1 MINWKVRFQNP
12 VFWAQIAVA
21 VISPILV
28 GLGMQWQD
36 MTTWAALGGALYRA
50 VCNPVIVAAGQNVML
65 TETPI
70 ACGRGYVCHRDGSG
84 IITLRGI
91 TNQCR
96 ARYRVSASGNIAVAA
111 GGTAGPISMSL
122 AITGEPLNSA
132 TAIVTPAAVGDLFNV
147 HVEAIINVPKG
158 CCLTVALE
166 NTSTQAITAQNVN
179 VIVDRVA

>member
-1 MINWKVRFQNP
+1 MK
-12 VFWAQIAVA
+12 
-21 VISPILV
+21 
-28 GLGMQWQD
+28 GLIFTAEFTVNAPQ
-36 MTTWAALGGALYRA
+36 T
-50 VCNPVIVAAGQNVML
+50 VPAGQNVLL

-70 ACGRGYVCHRDGSG
+70 ACNRGFVCHREGSG
-84 IITLRGI
+84 IITLRGV

-96 ARYRVSASGNIAVAA
+96 ARYRVSADGNIAVAA
-111 GGTAGPISMSL
+111 GGTAGPISVSL

-147 HVEAIINVPKG
+147 HAEAIIDVPRG
-158 CCLTVALE
+158 CCLTIALK